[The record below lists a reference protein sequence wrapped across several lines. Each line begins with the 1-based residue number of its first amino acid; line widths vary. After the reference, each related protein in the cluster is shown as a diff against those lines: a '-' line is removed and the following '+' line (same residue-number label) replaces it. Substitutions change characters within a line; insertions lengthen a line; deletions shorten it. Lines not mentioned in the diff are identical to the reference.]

1 MHKAILYRM
10 IQSTGLAVFI
20 FALSMSPSWS
30 SASKETAYLTK
41 KDFLK
46 QAFNGDTPEL
56 KAVWLKGALKADIS
70 KTLGHDYPALRIR
83 YWIKNK
89 RFAWILDE
97 IGKEKPIT
105 AGFVIQ
111 DNKLEMVRV
120 LVFRE
125 SRGEEIH
132 YPSFTRQFSGAAL
145 NEKQQMNQNI
155 DGISGATL
163 SVNAIRKLATVALQ
177 LSAHIQNRQR
187 H

>member
-1 MHKAILYRM
+1 MNRKSITTATVIL
-10 IQSTGLAVFI
+10 I
-20 FALSMSPSWS
+20 FALFAFPAWS
-30 SASKETAYLTK
+30 SATKEVVYLTK
-41 KDFLK
+41 EDFLEH
-46 QAFNGDTPEL
+46 AFKGDTPEV

-70 KTLGHDYPALRIR
+70 KTLGHDYPALRVR

-89 RFAWILDE
+89 RSAWILDE
-97 IGKEKPIT
+97 IGKDKPIT

-111 DNKLEMVRV
+111 NNRLESVRV

-132 YPSFTRQFSGAAL
+132 YPSFTEQFAGAVL
-145 NEKQQMNQNI
+145 NDKQQLDRRI

-177 LSAHIQNRQR
+177 LSNYIMKQQANK
-187 H
+187 